1 MGLVKV
7 FEAWPDLAYSYK
19 ISQHAV
25 NGVWYCNPCCIWDSL
40 CFLYDKLS
48 MLIHCNS
55 FHVRQQKT
63 KKKSER
69 QRKLGPQVCH
79 LTSVQFQCFGTCGFI
94 ILHVSSTT
102 LIRHWGKHT
111 CYMSQDSIKI
121 IIFFW
126 GISAYLGRGQ
136 KRKNAINAGKR
147 RNRRNRSSSSSSEPE
162 ARPSASA
169 CSKAVSHGKA
179 PHNMLYTVIKFPMTF
194 FQTSRYVFRSVNLP
208 LAL

>member
-7 FEAWPDLAYSYK
+7 FEPWPDLAYSYK

-63 KKKSER
+63 KKKKCER

-94 ILHVSSTT
+94 ILYVSSTT

-121 IIFFW
+121 IIFF
-126 GISAYLGRGQ
+126 GGFQLTLA
-136 KRKNAINAGKR
+136 
-147 RNRRNRSSSSSSEPE
+147 E
-162 ARPSASA
+162 ARKGKMPSTPVKGTGVHLHLLSRRRVHPLRPVPKLSA
-169 CSKAVSHGKA
+169 MAKHSTTCCI
-179 PHNMLYTVIKFPMTF
+179 L
-194 FQTSRYVFRSVNLP
+194 
-208 LAL
+208 